1 MEKVKECL
9 QHPSCDINWRN
20 PDSVSLEKRFNA
32 DPLLPFG
39 GETCLMVAAVHG
51 QLQILQVTK
60 GEVNAMWSS
69 EVNFATTVQFEFSS
83 KRYGFCPVYPNFVRH
98 LGH

>member
-9 QHPSCDINWRN
+9 QHPRCDINWRN
-20 PDSVSLEKRFNA
+20 PDSVSLDKRFEE

-51 QLQILQVTK
+51 QLQILQVIK
-60 GEVNAMWSS
+60 GEVNAMCSS
-69 EVNFATTVQFEFSS
+69 EVNDITVQFEFSS
-83 KRYGFCPVYPNFVRH
+83 QRYGFCPV
-98 LGH
+98 